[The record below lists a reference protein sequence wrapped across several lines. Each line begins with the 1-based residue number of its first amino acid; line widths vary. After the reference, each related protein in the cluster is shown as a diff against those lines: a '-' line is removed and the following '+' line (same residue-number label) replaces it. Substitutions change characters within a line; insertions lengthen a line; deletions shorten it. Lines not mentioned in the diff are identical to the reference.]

1 MIKHIVMWR
10 LRESALGHHKAENA
24 QELKTLLE
32 ALKDKVTEIGRLEVG
47 LNLDRSDTASDV
59 VLYSEFADR
68 DALAEYQRH
77 PEHVKV
83 ANFVKEVC
91 SERRVVDYDA

>member
-1 MIKHIVMWR
+1 MIRHIVMWR
-10 LRESALGHHKAENA
+10 LKDSSAGSSRKANA
-24 QELKTLLE
+24 EKLKKLLDALEGKIPEIRSLE
-32 ALKDKVTEIGRLEVG
+32 AGINIDP
-47 LNLDRSDTASDV
+47 SDTASDV
-59 VLYSEFADR
+59 VLISEFADAV
-68 DALAEYQRH
+68 ALAAYQRH